1 MSEPN
6 TSQLRSAIPLHDPRL
21 NSNLIQA
28 MMANAPAVNATTT
41 AVAASTKAILDRIAP
56 SVKIILDQIA
66 PSVKAIVDWITAHPY
81 QTAFLVVNG
90 MIIVTPAAATV
101 PILSAMGF
109 SATGPVAGE

>member
-41 AVAASTKAILDRIAP
+41 AVAASTK
-56 SVKIILDQIA
+56 VILDQIA
-66 PSVKAIVDWITAHPY
+66 PSVKAIVDWINAHPY

-90 MIIVTPAAATV
+90 VIIATPAAATV